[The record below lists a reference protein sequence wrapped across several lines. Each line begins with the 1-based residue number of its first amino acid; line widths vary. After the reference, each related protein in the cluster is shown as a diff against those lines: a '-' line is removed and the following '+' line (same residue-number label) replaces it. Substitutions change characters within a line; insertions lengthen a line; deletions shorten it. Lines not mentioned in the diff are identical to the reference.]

1 MWLLCA
7 AQFPT
12 TGYITFN
19 LLPYNVTIGR
29 GGVLVDATQGLAAV
43 TIVKS
48 PKEEG
53 IYGIPPVGQW
63 QGAITCSPSC
73 CMPHMYGFPSYKH
86 GGQSCYTRRSTRLVQ
101 LRNS

>member
-1 MWLLCA
+1 MLLL
-7 AQFPT
+7 QFPT

-19 LLPYNVTIGR
+19 LMPYNVTIGR
-29 GGVLVDATQGLAAV
+29 GGVLVDAKQGIATV

-63 QGAITCSPSC
+63 QGTLTYSSW
-73 CMPHMYGFPSYKH
+73 CMQQMDGHHF
-86 GGQSCYTRRSTRLVQ
+86 
-101 LRNS
+101 

>member
-1 MWLLCA
+1 MCLLCAA

-29 GGVLVDATQGLAAV
+29 GGVLVDASQGIAAV

-63 QGAITCSPSC
+63 QGTSTYSSC
-73 CMPHMYGFPSYKH
+73 CMQQLICCHP
-86 GGQSCYTRRSTRLVQ
+86 RRTALHSANVHEGKG
-101 LRNS
+101 LR